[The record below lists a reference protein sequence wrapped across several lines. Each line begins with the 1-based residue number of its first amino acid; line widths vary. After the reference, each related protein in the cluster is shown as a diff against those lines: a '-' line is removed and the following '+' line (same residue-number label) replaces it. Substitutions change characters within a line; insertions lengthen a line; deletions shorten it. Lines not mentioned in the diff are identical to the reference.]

1 MSNSKLTTLQLL
13 KFALLL
19 RIAEQRQGVFNMKF
33 NAKVLFVTVAVMAAG
48 VFCSAMFVKFVYSIV
63 EALS

>member
-1 MSNSKLTTLQLL
+1 
-13 KFALLL
+13 
-19 RIAEQRQGVFNMKF
+19 MKF